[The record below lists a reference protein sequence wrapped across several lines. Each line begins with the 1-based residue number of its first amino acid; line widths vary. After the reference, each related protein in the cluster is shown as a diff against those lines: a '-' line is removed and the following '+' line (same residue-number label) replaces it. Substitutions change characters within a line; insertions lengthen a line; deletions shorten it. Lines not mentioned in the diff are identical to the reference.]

1 LALLKIQLLA
11 GRLLV
16 VGAPLSMEE
25 ALTMETSLSK
35 LENSLSKFQPQV
47 LSILRVIA
55 GLLFLSSG
63 LQKWFGFPVANPNF
77 ANITLISMIGIAGL
91 IETIGGVLVT
101 VGLYTRAAAFI
112 MSGEMAVAYWY
123 YANRPAKGFMPIQN
137 GGTLEVLF
145 CFVFFYL
152 VFAGAGVWSVD
163 AIWRKKA

>member
-1 LALLKIQLLA
+1 
-11 GRLLV
+11 
-16 VGAPLSMEE
+16 
-25 ALTMETSLSK
+25 MET
-35 LENSLSKFQPQV
+35 SLSKFQPQV
-47 LSILRVIA
+47 LSILRIIA

-145 CFVFFYL
+145 CFVFLYL
-152 VFAGAGVWSVD
+152 VFAGAGVWSLD
-163 AIWRKKA
+163 AMLRKKA

>member
-1 LALLKIQLLA
+1 
-11 GRLLV
+11 
-16 VGAPLSMEE
+16 
-25 ALTMETSLSK
+25 MET
-35 LENSLSKFQPQV
+35 NLSKFQPQV
-47 LSILRVIA
+47 LSILRIVA

-63 LQKWFGFPVANPNF
+63 LQKWFGFPVANTNF
-77 ANITLISMIGIAGL
+77 ANITLISMVGIAGL

-145 CFVFFYL
+145 CFVFLYL
-152 VFAGAGVWSVD
+152 VFAGAGVWSLD
-163 AIWRKKA
+163 AMLRKKA

>member
-1 LALLKIQLLA
+1 
-11 GRLLV
+11 
-16 VGAPLSMEE
+16 
-25 ALTMETSLSK
+25 MET
-35 LENSLSKFQPQV
+35 SLSKFQPQV
-47 LSILRVIA
+47 LSILRIIA

-145 CFVFFYL
+145 CFVFLYL

-163 AIWRKKA
+163 AMLRKKA